1 MPKTK
6 LGKWSVSLIGAF
18 IVFLLIFYAIITT
31 GQRGG
36 DTFFSNMYLTIPFLL
51 AAISGISSFICG
63 LIAIIKQRERS
74 VLVFISSFL
83 GFLITLFL
91 AAEIIFPH

>member
-6 LGKWSVSLIGAF
+6 LGKWSVNLIGAF
-18 IVFLLIFYAIITT
+18 IVFLLIFYAIIAT
-31 GQRGG
+31 GQKGG

-51 AAISGISSFICG
+51 AAISGIASFICG

-74 VLVFISSFL
+74 VLAYIAVVIGALVTFF
-83 GFLITLFL
+83 
-91 AAEIIFPH
+91 AAGEILFPH